1 MVYWG
6 DLAGEVERSDL
17 ADEAVGVPHR
27 LARSRGGD
35 AGQALAEDAPLAP
48 RVVAEHAP
56 DSEPDRDNVLA
67 PRQVGQGVF
76 VAAVRALGRP
86 SARRA
91 GYKNPAPACPLNRL
105 ARRT

>member
-17 ADEAVGVPHR
+17 AGEAVGVPHR
-27 LARSRGGD
+27 PARSRGGD
-35 AGQALAEDAPLAP
+35 AGQALAE
-48 RVVAEHAP
+48 VAEHAP
-56 DSEPDRDNVLA
+56 DSEPDRDSVLA
-67 PRQVGQGVF
+67 PRQGGQGVF